1 MAGGNSSSKNDLAL
15 IGHGNQNHRNRI
27 VSYAAGHGE
36 IKIKNKNDRKK
47 YRMISRSLNQDDFEL
62 FKEFNSSSSSCSS
75 SSSDD
80 DGNLDFK
87 DDKSEDDQTL
97 TKEVTEEAGDFFD
110 KIKQKRRNTSVQ
122 QKFSPQKMEII
133 VRPPTESTA

>member
-1 MAGGNSSSKNDLAL
+1 
-15 IGHGNQNHRNRI
+15 
-27 VSYAAGHGE
+27 
-36 IKIKNKNDRKK
+36 
-47 YRMISRSLNQDDFEL
+47 MISRSLNQDDFEL
-62 FKEFNSSSSSCSS
+62 FKEFHSSSSSCSS

-80 DGNLDFK
+80 DGNLDYK

-110 KIKQKRRNTSVQ
+110 KIKQKQRNTSVQ
-122 QKFSPQKMEII
+122 QKFFPQKMEII